1 MSALLQ
7 NHSSCGERFLIALLL
22 CLGCVNV
29 AVAEEKAPLRIGVVT
44 FLSGPG
50 AGPMGIPGRN
60 AAELTFDA
68 LNAGT
73 VPAPYQ
79 SKGFGGSPIEMV
91 LIDEAGSTSNVV
103 TQYRNLVQRQNAV
116 MVIGYISSGSCMAVA
131 PIAEELK
138 ILTVIFDCGT
148 PRLFEDASYK
158 YVFRTASHATMDS
171 VAAAKYIRERLPNA
185 TRIAGI
191 NQNYSWGQDSWK
203 DFEASMKA
211 LAPGIEVTTSQ
222 MPKLFSSQYGGE
234 ISALLAGNPDVIH
247 TSFWGGDL
255 EAFILQA
262 VPRDVFSRST
272 VVLTTG
278 DAQLHNLGTR
288 IPDGTIIGARG
299 PHGVF
304 APDNELNRW
313 FRSAYEK
320 RYGAPP
326 PFAAYH
332 MVQAILG
339 TKAAYEMAKS
349 AASGKDP
356 GMDQIIAAFQ
366 GLSFETPSGTTKMA
380 LGNGHQGIQPMA
392 YGMTKAVGGKLTMTN
407 VTRYTA
413 EQVNPPEGVK
423 SEDWIKSG
431 FVR

>member
-1 MSALLQ
+1 MAFRKLSVLLT
-7 NHSSCGERFLIALLL
+7 A
-22 CLGCVNV
+22 CLVLAAAQRVGSQDT
-29 AVAEEKAPLRIGVVT
+29 KPLRIGVVT
-44 FLSGPG
+44 YLSGPG

-79 SKGFGGSPIEMV
+79 SKGFGNIPVEMV

-103 TQYRNLVQRQNAV
+103 TQYRNLVQRQEV
-116 MVIGYISSGSCMAVA
+116 GLVIGYISSGSCMAVA
-131 PIAEELK
+131 PVAEELK

-148 PRLFEDASYK
+148 TRLFEDASYR

-171 VAAAKYIRERLPNA
+171 VAAAKYVHEHLPNA
-185 TRIAGI
+185 RRIAGI
-191 NQNYSWGQDSWK
+191 NQNYAWGQDSWK

-211 LAPGIEVTTSQ
+211 LVPGIEVTTSQ
-222 MPKLFSSQYGGE
+222 IPKLFSSQYGSE
-234 ISALLAGNPDVIH
+234 ISVLIAGNPDVIH
-247 TSFWGGDL
+247 SSFWGGDL

-262 VPRDVFSRST
+262 VPRNLFARGT

-326 PFAAYH
+326 PFTAYH

-339 TKAAYEMAKS
+339 TKAAYEKAK
-349 AASGKDP
+349 AAAGGKVP
-356 GMDQIIAAFQ
+356 DQDHVIAAFQ

-380 LGNGHQGIQPMA
+380 LGNGHQGIQGTA
-392 YGMTKAVGGKLTMTN
+392 YGMTKAVGGKVTMTN
-407 VTRYTA
+407 VTRYAA
-413 EQVNPPEGVK
+413 EEVNPPEGVK

-431 FVR
+431 FAR

>member
-1 MSALLQ
+1 
-7 NHSSCGERFLIALLL
+7 
-22 CLGCVNV
+22 
-29 AVAEEKAPLRIGVVT
+29 
-44 FLSGPG
+44 
-50 AGPMGIPGRN
+50 MGLPGRN
-60 AAELTFDA
+60 AAEITFDA

-73 VPAPYQ
+73 VPTPYQ
-79 SKGFGGSPIEMV
+79 SKGFGNTPIEMV

-103 TQYRNLVQRQNAV
+103 TQYRNLIQRQNV
-116 MVIGYISSGSCMAVA
+116 DMVIGYISSGSCLAVA
-131 PIAEELK
+131 PVAEELK

-171 VAAAKYIRERLPNA
+171 VGAARYLRERMPNA
-185 TRIAGI
+185 TRIAGL
-191 NQNYSWGQDSWK
+191 NQNYAWGQDSWK

-222 MPKLFSSQYGGE
+222 MPKLFSGQYGSE
-234 ISALLAGNPDVIH
+234 ISVLLADNPDVIH
-247 TSFWGGDL
+247 SSFWGGDL

-262 VPRDVFSRST
+262 VPRNLFGRSR

-304 APDNELNRW
+304 APDNPLNRW

-320 RYGAPP
+320 RYSTPP

-339 TKAAYEMAKS
+339 SKAAYEKAKS
-349 AASGKDP
+349 AAGGKAP
-356 GMDQIIAAFQ
+356 DQEQVIAAFE

-380 LGNGHQGIQPMA
+380 LGKGHQGIQPTV
-392 YGMTKAVGGKLTMTN
+392 YGMTKAVDGKLTMTN
-407 VTRYTA
+407 VTHYAA

-423 SEDWIKSG
+423 SDDWIKSG
-431 FVR
+431 FTR